1 MPIVTSLD
9 PLLLEP
15 VGEGKSGY
23 RLISCWASSSTRSR
37 SVSLSP
43 STLMLIDVVIF
54 MTPIGIRSRGVM
66 RALIDLRGR
75 PPGKA
80 IVRIRLT
87 GTRRGKPATVKRT
100 RVFRTC
106 AAKRAATAAGLP

>member
-1 MPIVTSLD
+1 MKVRKVKVTLD
-9 PLLLEP
+9 GRRIL
-15 VGEGKSGY
+15 VVRGK
-23 RLISCWASSSTRSR
+23 RI
-37 SVSLSP
+37 
-43 STLMLIDVVIF
+43 
-54 MTPIGIRSRGVM
+54 

-87 GTRRGKPATVKRT
+87 GTRRGKPATVKQK

-106 AAKRAATAAGLP
+106 APKR